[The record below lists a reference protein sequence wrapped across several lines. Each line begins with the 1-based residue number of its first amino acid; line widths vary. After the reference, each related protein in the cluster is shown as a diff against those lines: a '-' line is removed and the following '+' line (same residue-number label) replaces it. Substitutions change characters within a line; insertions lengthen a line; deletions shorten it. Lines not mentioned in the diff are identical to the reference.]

1 MPWADVITDQP
12 GACMGS
18 QAWSKCDV
26 TRLHA
31 KSEVKVKS
39 NTSMYQAITNRNVF
53 KASKYDIRLYTPML
67 LVYRNTGSTGVTAAP
82 CLTTLTSP

>member
-18 QAWSKCDV
+18 QAWTKRDV

-31 KSEVKVKS
+31 KREVQVKC
-39 NTSMYQAITNRNVF
+39 NTSMHQAITG
-53 KASKYDIRLYTPML
+53 KSSKHSLIAIDHWDR
-67 LVYRNTGSTGVTAAP
+67 
-82 CLTTLTSP
+82 

>member
-1 MPWADVITDQP
+1 MITDQP

-31 KSEVKVKS
+31 KRELKVKC
-39 NTSMYQAITNRNVF
+39 NTLMHQAIMDCQVHIPYQTKMLVN
-53 KASKYDIRLYTPML
+53 IQML
-67 LVYRNTGSTGVTAAP
+67 LVGMLVKKLKLSNGNNLKPRET
-82 CLTTLTSP
+82 

>member
-1 MPWADVITDQP
+1 MITDHP

-39 NTSMYQAITNRNVF
+39 NTSMHQAIMKTIV
-53 KASKYDIRLYTPML
+53 I
-67 LVYRNTGSTGVTAAP
+67 STYFQGAP
-82 CLTTLTSP
+82 QMDHP

>member
-39 NTSMYQAITNRNVF
+39 NTSMHQAITT
-53 KASKYDIRLYTPML
+53 KSKTDITKSTSVSYTIIPL
-67 LVYRNTGSTGVTAAP
+67 
-82 CLTTLTSP
+82 